1 MSYSN
6 NGQLVQDIRNI
17 GETNLDE
24 ITQNRIDLSKDSAD
38 GFDNDFK
45 TKMEASR
52 LRIYSL
58 KKSFEKMSSSLN
70 NSNNIE
76 FVHSNENVNF
86 GCYLDKFRNDEITW
100 KILFEKMKDYISKDS
115 SKSNELNYVLLN
127 ELKVLKEREAENKIL
142 KNKNASL
149 LEENNKLQA
158 KINSHAIFIQGPL

>member
-1 MSYSN
+1 
-6 NGQLVQDIRNI
+6 
-17 GETNLDE
+17 
-24 ITQNRIDLSKDSAD
+24 
-38 GFDNDFK
+38 
-45 TKMEASR
+45 
-52 LRIYSL
+52 
-58 KKSFEKMSSSLN
+58 MSSSLN

-142 KNKNASL
+142 KNENASL

-158 KINSHAIFIQGPL
+158 KINLHAIFIQGPL